1 MKSTPLTET
10 IRIQRQVTE
19 INDYGT
25 PTGTG
30 LSVIATVRARRMDAT
45 TEEFLETG
53 GATDEETVAFR
64 IRFLDGIANADELV
78 WQGQTFNIR
87 QITPL
92 GRRKWLDLR
101 CTRTL

>member
-1 MKSTPLTET
+1 MKIIPLTET
-10 IRIQRQVTE
+10 VRVQRQDTT

-25 PTGTG
+25 PEPAGT
-30 LSVIATVRARRMDAT
+30 SSIATVRARRIDAT
-45 TEEFLETG
+45 TEEFLEKG
-53 GATDEETVAFR
+53 GATDEETVVFR

-101 CTRTL
+101 CTRML